1 LGTPQPARTD
11 SVDSVAVRL
20 SQSLHQLEL
29 PPSPAAAP
37 RVALTN
43 IISGY
48 LEDRADQ
55 PLEIKPIV
63 NVDLERL
70 ALHVTWKAV
79 SQPIYNL
86 LPNPGGI
93 GWQAKIVRL

>member
-1 LGTPQPARTD
+1 M
-11 SVDSVAVRL
+11 VAVRL

-29 PPSPAAAP
+29 PPGP

-43 IISGY
+43 NISGY

-55 PLEIKPIV
+55 PLEMKPIV

-70 ALHVTWKAV
+70 ALHVTWKVV

>member
-1 LGTPQPARTD
+1 
-11 SVDSVAVRL
+11 
-20 SQSLHQLEL
+20 
-29 PPSPAAAP
+29 
-37 RVALTN
+37 
-43 IISGY
+43 

-86 LPNPGGI
+86 LPNLGGI